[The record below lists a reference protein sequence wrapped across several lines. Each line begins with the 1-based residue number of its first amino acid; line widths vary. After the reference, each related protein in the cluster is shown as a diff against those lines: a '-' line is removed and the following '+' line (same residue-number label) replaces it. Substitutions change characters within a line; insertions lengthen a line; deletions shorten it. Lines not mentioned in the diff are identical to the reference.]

1 MQDPAAM
8 VMLAPVLSP
17 HGVLTLVRSR
27 EADAALVLEVERGVR
42 LEQAF
47 ARGCGHGL
55 LVLGA
60 DEVGTTLPPTM
71 SFWQKFGAR
80 YVTALC
86 SLPGIGERSKPPVP
100 IPADGQLSRMAA
112 AVPPMTGAEYLTTEV
127 LANLW
132 RGMDAAFDAELA
144 QSKLALQEF
153 LKSRHPA
160 WNLVGRVHFNL
171 AENRKDENA
180 PFAFLATYTTQLSA
194 EAKAQH
200 LPLGKALQEYA
211 GARNRER
218 LLSLLMPVHRACEHC
233 PWLKAMVYGGEIFH
247 PLRWSPQQ
255 ALQFLRDV
263 PALESAGVIVRMP
276 ASWRMNRP
284 ARPQV
289 KATVGGKPPSQLG
302 MDALLDFEMEV
313 TLDGESLSPAEIKQL
328 LAQSDGLVLIRGKWV
343 EVDHERLSRT
353 IDQFE
358 AVERRAAT
366 DGLSFGEAMR
376 MLAGAG
382 IAEEGAADQ
391 ADIDWSQTLA
401 GPWLA
406 QTLAGLRGPEGLTR
420 VDPGQAL
427 RGTLRPYQQ
436 AGVQWLYLLAKL
448 KLGACLADD
457 MGLGK
462 TIQVLSLMLAL
473 KDEPRGQGKPCLL
486 VAPASLLANWA
497 AEIARF
503 APSLRALVAHPSAAP
518 AERRKADELDDLSDI
533 DLVITSYG
541 YLGRAPWLG
550 ATPWL
555 IAIIDEA
562 QAIKNSTA
570 KQTRLVKSLK
580 AEARIALTGTPIEN
594 RLGDLWSIFDF
605 INPGLLG
612 SSKQF
617 STF

>member
-1 MQDPAAM
+1 MQDAAAM
-8 VMLAPVLSP
+8 MMLAPVLSP

-100 IPADGQLSRMAA
+100 IPADGELSGMAA

-233 PWLKAMVYGGEIFH
+233 PWLKAMVDGGEIFH

-255 ALQFLRDV
+255 ALQFLRAV

-289 KATVGGKPPSQLG
+289 KATVGGSAPSQLG
-302 MDALLDFEMEV
+302 LDALLAFRMEV
-313 TLDGESLSPAEIKQL
+313 TLEGESLTRAEIKRL
-328 LAQSDGLVLIRGKWV
+328 LAHSQGLVLIRGKWV
-343 EVDHERLSRT
+343 EVDRERLSRT
-353 IDQFE
+353 LGQFE
-358 AVERRAAT
+358 AIERRAAE

-376 MLAGAG
+376 LLAGAG
-382 IAEEGAADQ
+382 IGGTKLPDSLTLPGARPLPAPGWPTRS
-391 ADIDWSQTLA
+391 ARSAIPIAS
-401 GPWLA
+401 
-406 QTLAGLRGPEGLTR
+406 RVSTR
-420 VDPGQAL
+420 VVHS
-427 RGTLRPYQQ
+427 
-436 AGVQWLYLLAKL
+436 GVHCVPISSP
-448 KLGACLADD
+448 ACN
-457 MGLGK
+457 GC
-462 TIQVLSLMLAL
+462 ICSL
-473 KDEPRGQGKPCLL
+473 D
-486 VAPASLLANWA
+486 
-497 AEIARF
+497 
-503 APSLRALVAHPSAAP
+503 
-518 AERRKADELDDLSDI
+518 
-533 DLVITSYG
+533 
-541 YLGRAPWLG
+541 
-550 ATPWL
+550 
-555 IAIIDEA
+555 
-562 QAIKNSTA
+562 
-570 KQTRLVKSLK
+570 
-580 AEARIALTGTPIEN
+580 
-594 RLGDLWSIFDF
+594 
-605 INPGLLG
+605 LG
-612 SSKQF
+612 SEHALLTIWGSARPSK
-617 STF
+617 SCRSCWC